1 MEYTLIIIF
10 IICLLM
16 FSLSGIDK
24 ILKFENASSRL
35 NKNLPILSKKMS
47 DIFIICA
54 IIIQLIAP
62 LVILYSIITYKAKT
76 IGMIASILLALFT
89 LAATLIFYMPATGAK
104 YYAFLG
110 NTTTFGCMLLIT
122 YELNKI

>member
-1 MEYTLIIIF
+1 
-10 IICLLM
+10 
-16 FSLSGIDK
+16 
-24 ILKFENASSRL
+24 
-35 NKNLPILSKKMS
+35 MS